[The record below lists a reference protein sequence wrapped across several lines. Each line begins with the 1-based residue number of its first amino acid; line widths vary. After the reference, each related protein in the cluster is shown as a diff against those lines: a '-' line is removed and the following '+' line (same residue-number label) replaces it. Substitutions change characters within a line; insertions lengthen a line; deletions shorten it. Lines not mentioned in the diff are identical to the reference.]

1 MNKRIFGL
9 ILALAMLGSVLTG
22 CGNKNNTSAKLE
34 NVDEYPADKY
44 EIQWYLPIEE
54 TPADLASVET
64 ELNKYLTEKIN
75 ATVKINCMSSGQY
88 KEKLGMMINTGEYFD
103 MCFVANWMLDY
114 TNNARKNVFFDLTDH
129 LDTYLKDATEEI
141 SKENLE
147 FVKVDG
153 RLKAFP
159 VYKEL
164 TTQTGW
170 VYRKDIADKYNID
183 MSQYKNYED
192 FLPVAEMLKE
202 KESSL
207 DYVVDWSTYGTP
219 YDVTCSLTYGLD
231 VTGAFE
237 PNKVIN
243 IYKTDAFKNAIKT
256 AREYYDKGLV
266 RSDVLTA
273 TDANAKM
280 AAGKTFAQYMDTK
293 PGKAQE
299 LFGDSKYEFAEVIT
313 SGVYFDHMAGKGAM
327 QAISAT
333 SKNPARVMKFMNL
346 LNSDPYVKNLV
357 IHGIEGKHY
366 TKVDE
371 KTVKPIANSGY
382 SLYDSTWEIGNI
394 FLDYL
399 TVSDAPDKHEN
410 IKKLNNIAIRNPVQ
424 TFIPS
429 EVKGEIKQIST
440 DCDAAISKYQKQL
453 VTGAVTIEPTYTDF
467 INTLD
472 KCKYDTYLNWLQEE
486 YDKYLKTVNN

>member
-1 MNKRIFGL
+1 MYKRILGL
-9 ILALAMLGSVLTG
+9 AIAIAMCLVSTG
-22 CGNKNNTSAKLE
+22 CGGKKNTSAKLE
-34 NVDEYPADKY
+34 SVDEYPSDKY

-54 TPADLASVET
+54 TPADLASVEA
-64 ELNKYLTEKIN
+64 ELSKYLTEKIN
-75 ATVKINCMSSGQY
+75 ATIKINCMSSGQY
-88 KEKLGMMINTGEYFD
+88 KEKLGMMVNTGEYFD

-114 TNNARKNVFFDLTDH
+114 TNNARKNVFFDLTDY
-129 LDTYLKDATEEI
+129 LDTYLKDATQAVG
-141 SKENLE
+141 KENLE

-164 TTQTGW
+164 ATQTGW

-183 MSQYKNYED
+183 MSRYKNYED
-192 FLPVAEMLKE
+192 FLPVAEMLKQKE
-202 KESSL
+202 KSI

-219 YDVTCSLTYGLD
+219 YDSMFKTIYGLD
-231 VTGAFE
+231 VTGTFE

-243 IYKTDAFKNAIKT
+243 VYKTDEFKSVIKT

-266 RSDVLTA
+266 RADVLTA
-273 TDANAKM
+273 TDADAKM
-280 AAGKTFAQYMDTK
+280 AAGKTFARYLPIK

-299 LFGDSKYEFAEVIT
+299 LFGDSKYNFAEVGV
-313 SGVYFDHMAGKGAM
+313 SEVYFDHMAGNGAM

-366 TKVDE
+366 TKIDE
-371 KTVKPIANSGY
+371 KTIKAIENSGY

-399 TVSDAPDKHEN
+399 TVDDDPNKLEN
-410 IKKLNNIAIRNPVQ
+410 IKKMNEKAIKNPVQ
-424 TFIPS
+424 KFVPS
-429 EVKGEIKQIST
+429 EKKGEIKQISA
-440 DCDAAISKYQKQL
+440 DCEAAKSKYVKQL
-453 VTGAVTIEPTYTDF
+453 VTGAVENEPTYTDF

-472 KCKYDTYLNWLQEE
+472 KCKYDTYLKWMQTE
-486 YDKYLKTVNN
+486 YDAYCK